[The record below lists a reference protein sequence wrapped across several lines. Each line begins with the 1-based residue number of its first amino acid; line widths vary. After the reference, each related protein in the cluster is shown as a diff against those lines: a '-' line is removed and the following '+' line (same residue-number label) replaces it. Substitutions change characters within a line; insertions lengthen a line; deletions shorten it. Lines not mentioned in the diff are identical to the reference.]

1 MNIFELFILAIGL
14 SMDAFAVSVC
24 KGLSLGRI
32 NAKHMC
38 IAGAWFGGFQALMP
52 LVGYFGGRFFAD
64 KVTRYSH
71 WVAFVL
77 LVFIGAG
84 MIKESKEEE
93 HVNADM
99 DIKSM
104 FILAVA
110 TSIDAL
116 AVGVTFAFLKVEIVS
131 AVSFIGVITFV
142 CSAAGVKIGS
152 LFGMKY
158 KSKAELCGGIILI
171 LIGTK
176 IPAGRT
182 GNDINNNYKS
192 QLKRVIILLLMNRH
206 EMIIRLNNLNNISGR
221 FLL

>member
-1 MNIFELFILAIGL
+1 M
-14 SMDAFAVSVC
+14 
-24 KGLSLGRI
+24 
-32 NAKHMC
+32 
-38 IAGAWFGGFQALMP
+38 
-52 LVGYFGGRFFAD
+52 
-64 KVTRYSH
+64 
-71 WVAFVL
+71 
-77 LVFIGAG
+77 FIGAD
-84 MIKESKEEE
+84 MIKESKEED

-176 IPAGRT
+176 I
-182 GNDINNNYKS
+182 
-192 QLKRVIILLLMNRH
+192 LLEGLG
-206 EMIIRLNNLNNISGR
+206 MI
-221 FLL
+221 

>member
-116 AVGVTFAFLKVEIVS
+116 AVGVTFAFLKVQIIP
-131 AVSFIGVITFV
+131 AVSFIGITTFV
-142 CSAAGVKIGS
+142 ISCAGVLIGNR
-152 LFGMKY
+152 FGARY
-158 KSKAELCGGIILI
+158 KSKAELAGGVVLI
-171 LIGTK
+171 LMGIK
-176 IPAGRT
+176 
-182 GNDINNNYKS
+182 
-192 QLKRVIILLLMNRH
+192 ILLEHTILA
-206 EMIIRLNNLNNISGR
+206 
-221 FLL
+221 